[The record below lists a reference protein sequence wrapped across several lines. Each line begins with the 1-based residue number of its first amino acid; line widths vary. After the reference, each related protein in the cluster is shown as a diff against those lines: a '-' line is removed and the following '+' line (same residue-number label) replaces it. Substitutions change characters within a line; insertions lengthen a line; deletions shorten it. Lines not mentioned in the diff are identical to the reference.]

1 MDIIHASNVCAA
13 LPEGLKLLLQ
23 NGVREES
30 RAGPVI
36 VMPHPVVTVYEQP
49 RERVL
54 ASPVRDANPFFH
66 VAESLWML
74 AGRDDVKFLDLFIKD
89 FGARFAE
96 PGGEVHGAYGH
107 RWRTALGFDQLDHVI
122 GVLKKDPTSRQCV
135 IQMWDA
141 VDYGVGSSRIPMPGD
156 TEEDLEDRV
165 GSNDLRG
172 SWRDRP
178 CNTHVYLRVRES
190 IDVAVSGDLEEARRE
205 RRTPTMVL
213 NSHVLDITV
222 LCRSNDIIMGA
233 YGANAVHFSILQEY
247 LAAMIGVGVGRYY
260 QVSNNFHA
268 YQRDIDRL
276 TTRTQKEL
284 DLSVVTI
291 NHLLGCLSSPDWHPP
306 IIPLVNDPSTF
317 DEELKMVLG
326 QFEHLDVTEPGRVLW
341 AGPALNNG
349 FLTEVAWSMM
359 VAYQLHRNAL
369 GITAETLLAT
379 VQKECDWTLEGLA
392 WLRRH
397 RR

>member
-66 VAESLWML
+66 LAEALWML
-74 AGRDDVKFLDLFIKD
+74 AGRNDVKFLDTFIKD
-89 FGARFAE
+89 FGSRFAE

-122 GVLKKDPTSRQCV
+122 EVLKKDPTSRQCV
-135 IQMWDA
+135 IQMWD
-141 VDYGVGSSRIPMPGD
+141 GSEGTDGCR
-156 TEEDLEDRV
+156 DLT
-165 GSNDLRG
+165 G

-247 LAAMIGVGVGRYY
+247 LAAMIGVGIGRYY

-291 NHLLGCLSSPDWHPP
+291 NHLLGCLSSPDCHPP
-306 IIPLVNDPSTF
+306 TIPLVNDPSTF
-317 DEELKMVLG
+317 DADLKMVLG

-349 FLTEVAWSMM
+349 FLTEVAWPMM

-369 GITAETLLAT
+369 GKTAETLLMTA
-379 VQKECDWTLEGLA
+379 KECDWTLEGLA